1 MALQVGKKYSL
12 RRSVTPQRM
21 AAAERR
27 RASIRRTT
35 TILLVLTF
43 VAISGG
49 GAYTWY
55 IGQQAAPVANV
66 DTTQVRSKR
75 ITSEP
80 PRQDPDANVGVSVQM
95 LSPSEV
101 EPGENASIAI
111 RTNQLANCVITV
123 KYGEIPG
130 TDSGLIKKTADEYG
144 TVSWSWAVPANAPEG
159 RAPVKVDCS
168 NKSKSGTV
176 IADLIVKR

>member
-1 MALQVGKKYSL
+1 MALRVGNKYTL
-12 RRSVTPQRM
+12 RRNVTPQRM

-27 RASIRRTT
+27 KASLRRTANT
-35 TILLVLTF
+35 FLVLM
-43 VAISGG
+43 VIAAIGG

-55 IGQQAAPVANV
+55 MGQKAAPIA
-66 DTTQVRSKR
+66 DPGASKIRSKR
-75 ITSEP
+75 ITTGP
-80 PRQDPDANVGVSVQM
+80 PRQDPNANVGVSVQM

-101 EPGENASIAI
+101 KPGENASIAI
-111 RTNQLANCVITV
+111 RTNQLANCTITV
-123 KYGEIPG
+123 KYGETLA

-144 TVSWSWAVPANAPEG
+144 TVSWSWAVPPTAPDG
-159 RAPVKVDCS
+159 KAPVKVDCS